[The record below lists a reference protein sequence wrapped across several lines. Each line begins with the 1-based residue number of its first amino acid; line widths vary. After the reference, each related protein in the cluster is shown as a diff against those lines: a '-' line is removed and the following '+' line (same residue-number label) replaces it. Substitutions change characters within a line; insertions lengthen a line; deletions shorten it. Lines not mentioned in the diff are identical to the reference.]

1 MATAPHATAGRAAGV
16 RLSLLAAATL
26 VGAAALAGCSA
37 GGSGGDL
44 ATDVQ
49 SGSNGG
55 ALTGGESKSQ
65 PAGRSSALSFDA
77 VNERASGGRPLLPTN
92 LTVQHAVIQR
102 ASLTVATKDVG
113 AALTRAEAIVNGTGG
128 FVAIERTEASRQG
141 QPRYSTLTVR
151 VPVDDFDD
159 VLAELGALG
168 TLEQQSRSAKDVT
181 GEVVDV
187 ESRLAS
193 AEESIKRIRLL
204 LGRAQNL
211 GDVIRLESELSSRQA
226 DLEALEAQRSFY
238 ADQTSLATIDLT
250 LLSRHHVAP
259 PTPEPDDAGF
269 LAGLAAGWRALLGF
283 LTGGA
288 TVLGAM
294 LPFAVLALI
303 VGLPLWLLLR
313 ALWQRRLTPAP
324 AAADGGSTVT
334 SE

>member
-1 MATAPHATAGRAAGV
+1 M
-16 RLSLLAAATL
+16 
-26 VGAAALAGCSA
+26 VGAVALAGCSA
-37 GGSGGDL
+37 GGSDEQMPS
-44 ATDVQ
+44 A
-49 SGSNGG
+49 G
-55 ALTGGESKSQ
+55 ADAGTATGGRSESQ
-65 PAGRSSALSFDA
+65 AAGNRSSTALSFDA
-77 VNERASGGRPLLPTN
+77 AADRGSAKAPLVSAN
-92 LTVQHAVIQR
+92 VAVEHSIIQR

-113 AALTRAEAIVNGTGG
+113 EALTRAESIVNGTGG
-128 FVAIERTEASRQG
+128 FVATERTEATKRG

-193 AEESIKRIRLL
+193 AEESIKRIRML

-269 LAGLAAGWRALLGF
+269 LAGLAAGWQALLGF
-283 LTGGA
+283 LTGVA

-294 LPFAVLALI
+294 LPFVVLALL
-303 VGLPLWLLLR
+303 VGLPLWLLMR
-313 ALWQRRLTPAP
+313 ALWHRRLTAAP
-324 AAADGGSTVT
+324 AGADGGSTAAG
-334 SE
+334 E